1 MWEAH
6 VSTMKVLIV
15 AKKASI
21 ADNFRQTSKIYDKN
35 EKGGLRSPSTSTTSI
50 CQYAEYDRSSCCIHY
65 MAGYTAFQLLKRY
78 KKKLLTLQYN
88 KNEKCLFRSLRE

>member
-1 MWEAH
+1 MKKEDLVPHQQAQPPS
-6 VSTMKVLIV
+6 VSTLNMI
-15 AKKASI
+15 
-21 ADNFRQTSKIYDKN
+21 
-35 EKGGLRSPSTSTTSI
+35 
-50 CQYAEYDRSSCCIHY
+50 DRNVVHY